1 MDDYSVFDNK
11 NSTTLYPLEKVL
23 LSEKGNLYIY
33 TEDELQQC
41 NLLFQKYIFRR
52 NTQIKDNNNEYIHEY
67 DLIQFKKII
76 DNKEFI
82 FSGITLLKRGR
93 FVLRDISY
101 AGELLYSEKYEI
113 VLSDLLV
120 DYKDI
125 KILDN
130 SLKIEECQKN
140 IRNKFYFKIINTKTG
155 EVIND
160 CYIDNNCNI
169 YSIEDINDIKT
180 YKLLD
185 NSKILLSTDIYDID
199 GNMIFYKDNLSF
211 ELDGAKYNGIVE
223 YEKGYYYI
231 DNITDEVNNNFD
243 FKIKLCDKFT
253 NKSFKNIQIL

>member
-33 TEDELQQC
+33 TDDNLQEY
-41 NLLFQKYIFRR
+41 NLLSQRYIFRR
-52 NTQIKDNNNEYIHEY
+52 NTQIKDKNDEYIHEY
-67 DLIQFKKII
+67 DLIQFKKMI

-82 FSGITLLKRGR
+82 YSGITLLKRGR

-101 AGELLYSEKYEI
+101 AGDLLYSEKYEI
-113 VLSDLLV
+113 VLSDLLL
-120 DYKDI
+120 DYEDI
-125 KILDN
+125 KIIDN
-130 SLKIEECQKN
+130 SLKINECQKN

-155 EVIND
+155 EIIED

-169 YSIEDINDIKT
+169 YSIEDINDIET

-185 NSKILLSTDIYDID
+185 NSKILLSTDIYDMN
-199 GNMIFYKDNLSF
+199 GNMIFYKDKLSF
-211 ELDGAKYNGIVE
+211 ELDDIKYNGVVE

-231 DNITDEVNNNFD
+231 DNIKDVYNNNVS
-243 FKIKLCDKFT
+243 FKVKLCDKFT
-253 NKSFKNIQIL
+253 NKNLKNIFIL